1 MKEETHS
8 KIYLGLIIFLIL
20 VCGGLAYGI
29 YYGADHLNKPDKG
42 HAGTVLAICVTALI
56 LTIILIT
63 YLTHEYFRHKKTLL
77 QKKKG
82 EKDQKKEDD
91 KDQKK
96 MEKSYMG
103 K

>member
-42 HAGTVLAICVTALI
+42 HAAAVLGVCVTALI
-56 LTIILIT
+56 LTIVLIT
-63 YLTHEYFRHKKTLL
+63 YLTHEYFRHKKTLP
-77 QKKKG
+77 QKKKKKKG
-82 EKDQKKEDD
+82 EKDQKKIEDN
-91 KDQKK
+91 
-96 MEKSYMG
+96 YM
-103 K
+103 